1 MRTLALLVAIL
12 LLTLPAQGEP
22 LRESADEVPA
32 QEDPEAQ
39 DQDVA
44 ISFTED
50 GISTREVSGRSRA
63 AICYCKTGPCDFP
76 EHRSGSCR
84 IAGRRHKLCCR

>member
-32 QEDPEAQ
+32 EEDPEAQ
-39 DQDVA
+39 DQDVD
-44 ISFTED
+44 ISFAED
-50 GISTREVSGRSRA
+50 GISTREASGPRRTVT
-63 AICYCKTGPCDFP
+63 CYCRTGCCALS
-76 EHRSGSCR
+76 ERHSGSCFLGGKR
-84 IAGRRHKLCCR
+84 QRFCC